1 MNRSLSHL
9 LKGLEKI
16 ERYQFQDF
24 EVSGLALDNRKINS
38 SNYLFAAIKGEV
50 VDGHQFIDEAIK
62 NGAKVILCESLP
74 ENLIEE
80 VVYLTS
86 LDVPK
91 TLGQIA
97 DNFYGHQTEK
107 LVEVIGVTGT
117 NGKTT
122 VSTLLHQLF
131 TIAGYKCGLIS
142 TVEIIIGSKSLPNTH
157 TTPDVLTLHSLI
169 NQMVEED
176 CEYIFMEVSS
186 HSVVQKRIAG
196 IHFKAGLFTNLTHDH
211 LDYHKTFDNY
221 RDAKKGFFDL
231 LEMDA
236 FAISNAD
243 DKNGKYMLQNS
254 RASRLYYSLE
264 NYSDFKGKILEYD
277 LNGMDLQVNDDVFT
291 SKLSGEFNAYN
302 LTLVYAT
309 ASMLDIDKEEL
320 PIYMSQLSPPLGRF
334 TTLVAKNGITSI
346 VDYAHTPDALKNIL
360 ESIEKVNVMGKKIFT
375 VIGCGGNR
383 DKDKRP
389 LMAKIAGE
397 HSYKVILTSD
407 NPRNEVAEDIIKD
420 MERGITA
427 SRKHDF
433 LSVTDRGQAIA
444 VALQMASPGDIVLI
458 AGKGH
463 EKYQEINGVKTHFD
477 DIEQV
482 LNYYQQIN

>member
-277 LNGMDLQVNDDVFT
+277 LP
-291 SKLSGEFNAYN
+291 Y
-302 LTLVYAT
+302 
-309 ASMLDIDKEEL
+309 
-320 PIYMSQLSPPLGRF
+320 R
-334 TTLVAKNGITSI
+334 
-346 VDYAHTPDALKNIL
+346 
-360 ESIEKVNVMGKKIFT
+360 
-375 VIGCGGNR
+375 
-383 DKDKRP
+383 
-389 LMAKIAGE
+389 
-397 HSYKVILTSD
+397 
-407 NPRNEVAEDIIKD
+407 
-420 MERGITA
+420 
-427 SRKHDF
+427 
-433 LSVTDRGQAIA
+433 
-444 VALQMASPGDIVLI
+444 
-458 AGKGH
+458 
-463 EKYQEINGVKTHFD
+463 
-477 DIEQV
+477 
-482 LNYYQQIN
+482 